1 VDSRSLGKAYPA
13 ESDVQHT
20 YEASSLRT
28 ADGYPVDLA
37 IDFSVDYRVNGGA
50 WLALPPLER
59 TYQMH
64 LQVQQV
70 QAVIG
75 RKAP

>member
-1 VDSRSLGKAYPA
+1 
-13 ESDVQHT
+13 
-20 YEASSLRT
+20 
-28 ADGYPVDLA
+28 VDLA

-59 TYQMH
+59 TYQMR

-70 QAVIG
+70 QAVTG